1 MNTIPTYTVALDL
14 GDLKHAL
21 CVLNA
26 DGKIID
32 ERFIPNKREDLELLS
47 NQYPDAR
54 IAFEVGSHSPWISR
68 LFAELDHEV
77 IVANPRKLRMI
88 YMSDRK
94 SDESDAR
101 MLAKLARL
109 DVSLLHPVQ
118 HGSERAQ
125 RDLLQIKLRD
135 NLVRQRVDVISA
147 VRFTLK
153 SLGVRLASPKTS
165 CFTKRARLT
174 LEDDHSELLAM
185 IEPSLQ
191 VIDTMTKQIRHFDKQ
206 IDLLC
211 ELSYPETARLRGIRG
226 IGPIT
231 ALAFILTIE
240 DPHRFGNARDVG
252 AYLGLVPKRD
262 QSGNIDKVLG
272 IGKCGNAYLRRL
284 LVGCAQYLL
293 GPFGEPCDLRS
304 SGERLIAR
312 GGRGA
317 KKKAAVATARKLA
330 VVMLTVW
337 KDKSEY
343 HQFREAA

>member
-1 MNTIPTYTVALDL
+1 MNTIPNHTVALDL
-14 GDLKHAL
+14 GDLKHAI

-26 DGKIID
+26 DGEIID
-32 ERFIPNKREDLELLS
+32 ERSISNTRESLAELS
-47 NQYPDAR
+47 AQYPDAR
-54 IAFEVGSHSPWISR
+54 VAFEVGSHSPWISR
-68 LFAELDHEV
+68 YFKELGHEV
-77 IVANPRKLRMI
+77 IVANPRKLRVI
-88 YMSDRK
+88 YTSDRK

-109 DVSLLHPVQ
+109 DVSLLYPVQ

-165 CFTKRARLT
+165 CFAKRARLT
-174 LEDDHSELLAM
+174 LQDDHPELLAM

-191 VIDTMTKQIRHFDKQ
+191 VIDTMTQQIRHLDRQ
-206 IDLLC
+206 IERLC
-211 ELSYPETARLRGIRG
+211 EQDYPETTRLRAIRG

-240 DPHRFGNARDVG
+240 DPHRFGKARDVG

-262 QSGNIDKVLG
+262 QSGTVDKALG
-272 IGKCGNAYLRRL
+272 VGKCGNAYLRRL
-284 LVGCAQYLL
+284 LVGSAQYLL
-293 GPFGEPCDLRS
+293 GPFGEPCDLRT
-304 SGERLIAR
+304 SGERLVAR

-330 VVMLTVW
+330 VVMLSVW
-337 KDKSEY
+337 KNQSDY
-343 HQFREAA
+343 HQFRTAA